1 MIDFNAMLKLVDLNT
16 ILASFCWLTVGI
28 FSVGQKFAPQGKKP
42 WSILLSFIGREINAE
57 IIQSQKEMSDRI
69 NTLDKKLESIQQDM
83 SDRIDALDEKIVNTD
98 KKLDKNVAISARVRI
113 LRFGDE
119 LQEEK
124 KPSKGRF
131 DQALADINAYDEYC
145 SKHSDFKNGI
155 TEPTSAFIQEQYQ
168 ERLRKH
174 DFSR

>member
-1 MIDFNAMLKLVDLNT
+1 MIDFNALLNLMDLNT
-16 ILASFCWLTVGI
+16 ILTSFCWITVAI
-28 FSVGQKFAPQGKKP
+28 FTVGQKFAPQGKKP
-42 WSILLSFIGREINAE
+42 WSIILSFIGREINAE
-57 IIQSQKEMSDRI
+57 IIQSCDDLSKRI
-69 NTLDKKLESIQQDM
+69 DGINAELTKTQESIAEAKEA
-83 SDRIDALDEKIVNTD
+83 I
-98 KKLDKNVAISARVRI
+98 KKSQNFELETRAIAARVRI

-145 SKHSDFKNGI
+145 AKHSDFKNGV
-155 TEPTSAFIQEQYQ
+155 TEPTSTFIKEQYQ
-168 ERLRKH
+168 ERLRKY

>member
-1 MIDFNAMLKLVDLNT
+1 MIDFNAFFSLVDVGVIIQSLGWIT
-16 ILASFCWLTVGI
+16 AGI
-28 FSVGQKFAPQGKKP
+28 FTLAQKYAPQGKKP
-42 WSILLSFIGREINAE
+42 WSILLSFIGREINADM
-57 IIQSQKEMSDRI
+57 IQAQKEMSDRI
-69 NTLDKKLESIQQDM
+69 NALDKKLESIQQDM
-83 SDRIDALDEKIVNTD
+83 SDRIDALDEKIVTTD

-131 DQALADINAYDEYC
+131 DQALADINEYEEYC
-145 SKHSDFKNGI
+145 VKHSDFKNGI
-155 TEPTSAFIQEQYQ
+155 TEPTSGFIKEQYQ

>member
-1 MIDFNAMLKLVDLNT
+1 MIDFNAFFSLMDLNT
-16 ILASFCWLTVGI
+16 VLASLCWITAGI
-28 FSVGQKFAPQGKKP
+28 FTLAQKYAPQGKKP
-42 WSILLSFIGREINAE
+42 WSILLSFIGREINAD
-57 IIQSQKEMSDRI
+57 IIQAQKE
-69 NTLDKKLESIQQDM
+69 T

-131 DQALADINAYDEYC
+131 DQALADINEYEEYC
-145 SKHSDFKNGI
+145 VKHSDFKNGI
-155 TEPTSAFIQEQYQ
+155 TEPTSGFIKEQYQ

>member
-1 MIDFNAMLKLVDLNT
+1 MIDFNAFFSLMDINT
-16 ILASFCWLTVGI
+16 VLASLCWITAGI
-28 FSVGQKFAPQGKKP
+28 FTLAQKYAPKGKKP
-42 WSILLSFIGREINAE
+42 WSIILSFIGREINADM
-57 IIQSQKEMSDRI
+57 IQAQKEMSDRI
-69 NTLDKKLESIQQDM
+69 NALDKKLESIQQDM
-83 SDRIDALDEKIVNTD
+83 SDRIDALDEKIANTD

-145 SKHSDFKNGI
+145 TNHSDFKNGI
-155 TEPTSAFIQEQYQ
+155 TEPTSGFIKEQYQ

>member
-1 MIDFNAMLKLVDLNT
+1 MIDFNALLNLMDLNT
-16 ILASFCWLTVGI
+16 ILTSFCWITVAI
-28 FSVGQKFAPQGKKP
+28 FTVGQKFAPQGKKP
-42 WSILLSFIGREINAE
+42 WSIILSFIGREINAE
-57 IIQSQKEMSDRI
+57 IIQSCDDLSKRI
-69 NTLDKKLESIQQDM
+69 DGINAELTKTQESIAEAKEA
-83 SDRIDALDEKIVNTD
+83 I
-98 KKLDKNVAISARVRI
+98 KKSQNFELETRAIAARVRI

-145 SKHSDFKNGI
+145 AQHSDFKNGV
-155 TEPTSAFIQEQYQ
+155 TEPTSTFIKEQYQ
-168 ERLRKH
+168 ERLRKY

>member
-1 MIDFNAMLKLVDLNT
+1 MIDFNALLNLMDLNT
-16 ILASFCWLTVGI
+16 ILTSFCWITVAI
-28 FSVGQKFAPQGKKP
+28 FTVGQKFAPQGKKP
-42 WSILLSFIGREINAE
+42 WSIILSFIGREINAE
-57 IIQSQKEMSDRI
+57 IIQSCDDLSKRI
-69 NTLDKKLESIQQDM
+69 DGINAELAKTQESIAEAKEA
-83 SDRIDALDEKIVNTD
+83 I
-98 KKLDKNVAISARVRI
+98 KKSQNFELETRAIAARVRI

-145 SKHSDFKNGI
+145 AQHSDFKNGV
-155 TEPTSAFIQEQYQ
+155 TEPTSTFIKEQYQ
-168 ERLRKH
+168 ERLRKY

>member
-1 MIDFNAMLKLVDLNT
+1 MIDFNALLNLMDLNT
-16 ILASFCWLTVGI
+16 ILTSFCWITVAI
-28 FSVGQKFAPQGKKP
+28 FNVGQKFAPQGKKP
-42 WSILLSFIGREINAE
+42 WSIILSFIGREINAE
-57 IIQSQKEMSDRI
+57 IIQSCDDLSKRI
-69 NTLDKKLESIQQDM
+69 DGINAELAKTQESIAEAKEA
-83 SDRIDALDEKIVNTD
+83 I
-98 KKLDKNVAISARVRI
+98 KKSQNFELETRAIAARVRI

-145 SKHSDFKNGI
+145 AKHSDFKNGV
-155 TEPTSAFIQEQYQ
+155 TEPTSTFIKEQYQ
-168 ERLRKH
+168 ERLRKY

>member
-1 MIDFNAMLKLVDLNT
+1 MMDFNSMLKLVDLNT

-69 NTLDKKLESIQQDM
+69 NALDKKLECIQVDL
-83 SDRIDALDEKIVNTD
+83 SNRIDSLDEKIETTD
-98 KKLDKNVAISARVRI
+98 QKLDKNVAISSRVRI

-119 LQEEK
+119 LSERRVH
-124 KPSKGRF
+124 GRESF
-131 DQALADINAYDEYC
+131 TQVFEDIKTYDTYC
-145 SKHSDFKNGI
+145 ETHKDFKNHMTASTTKI
-155 TEPTSAFIQEQYQ
+155 IIDTYD
-168 ERLRKH
+168 ERLRKN
-174 DFSR
+174 DFTH

>member
-1 MIDFNAMLKLVDLNT
+1 MIDFNALFSLMDLNT
-16 ILASFCWLTVGI
+16 VLASLCWITAGI
-28 FSVGQKFAPQGKKP
+28 FTLAQKYAPKGKKP
-42 WSILLSFIGREINAE
+42 WSIILSFIGREINAE
-57 IIQSQKEMSDRI
+57 IIQSCDELSKRI
-69 NTLDKKLESIQQDM
+69 DGISTELSKTQESITETKDTINKVQDFELET
-83 SDRIDALDEKIVNTD
+83 R
-98 KKLDKNVAISARVRI
+98 AIAARVRI

-145 SKHSDFKNGI
+145 AKHSDFKNGV
-155 TEPTSAFIQEQYQ
+155 TEPTSTFIKEQYQ
-168 ERLRKH
+168 ERLRKY

>member
-1 MIDFNAMLKLVDLNT
+1 MIDFNALLNLMDLNT
-16 ILASFCWLTVGI
+16 ILASLCWITAGI
-28 FSVGQKFAPQGKKP
+28 FTLAQKYAPKGKKP
-42 WSILLSFIGREINAE
+42 WSIILSFIGREINAE
-57 IIQSQKEMSDRI
+57 IIQSCDELSKRI
-69 NTLDKKLESIQQDM
+69 DGINAELAKTQESITEAKEA
-83 SDRIDALDEKIVNTD
+83 I
-98 KKLDKNVAISARVRI
+98 KKSQNFELETRAIAARVRI

-145 SKHSDFKNGI
+145 AKHSDFKNGV
-155 TEPTSAFIQEQYQ
+155 TEPTSTFIKEQYQ
-168 ERLRKH
+168 ERLRKY

>member
-1 MIDFNAMLKLVDLNT
+1 MIDFNALLNLMDLNT
-16 ILASFCWLTVGI
+16 ILTSFCWITVAI
-28 FSVGQKFAPQGKKP
+28 FTVGQKFAPQGKKP
-42 WSILLSFIGREINAE
+42 WSIILSFIGREINAE
-57 IIQSQKEMSDRI
+57 IIQSCDDLSKRI
-69 NTLDKKLESIQQDM
+69 DGINAELAKTKESIAEAKEA
-83 SDRIDALDEKIVNTD
+83 I
-98 KKLDKNVAISARVRI
+98 KKSQNFELETRAIAARVRI

-145 SKHSDFKNGI
+145 AKHSDFKNGV
-155 TEPTSAFIQEQYQ
+155 TEPTSTFIKEQYQ
-168 ERLRKH
+168 ERLRKY

>member
-1 MIDFNAMLKLVDLNT
+1 MIDFNALLNLMDLNT
-16 ILASFCWLTVGI
+16 ILTSFCWITVAI
-28 FSVGQKFAPQGKKP
+28 FTVVQKFAPQGKKP
-42 WSILLSFIGREINAE
+42 WSIILSFIGREINAE
-57 IIQSQKEMSDRI
+57 IIQSCDDLSKRI
-69 NTLDKKLESIQQDM
+69 DGINAELAKTQESIAEAKEA
-83 SDRIDALDEKIVNTD
+83 I
-98 KKLDKNVAISARVRI
+98 KKSQNFELETRAIAARVRI

-145 SKHSDFKNGI
+145 AKHSDFKNGV
-155 TEPTSAFIQEQYQ
+155 TEPTSTFIKEQYQ
-168 ERLRKH
+168 ERLRKY

>member
-1 MIDFNAMLKLVDLNT
+1 MIDFNALLNLMDLNT
-16 ILASFCWLTVGI
+16 ILTSFCWITVAI
-28 FSVGQKFAPQGKKP
+28 FTVGQKFAPQGKKP
-42 WSILLSFIGREINAE
+42 WSIILSFIGKEINAE
-57 IIQSQKEMSDRI
+57 IIQSCDDLSKRI
-69 NTLDKKLESIQQDM
+69 DGINAELAKTQESIAEAKEA
-83 SDRIDALDEKIVNTD
+83 I
-98 KKLDKNVAISARVRI
+98 KKSQNFELETRAIAARVRI

-145 SKHSDFKNGI
+145 AKHSDFKNGV
-155 TEPTSAFIQEQYQ
+155 TEPTSTFIKEQYQ
-168 ERLRKH
+168 ERLRKY

>member
-131 DQALADINAYDEYC
+131 DQALADINEYEEYC
-145 SKHSDFKNGI
+145 VKHLDFKNGI
-155 TEPTSAFIQEQYQ
+155 TEPTSGFIKEQYQ

>member
-57 IIQSQKEMSDRI
+57 IIQSQKEMSERI
-69 NTLDKKLESIQQDM
+69 DALDKKLENIQQDM
-83 SDRIDALDEKIVNTD
+83 SDRIDAIDEKIVTTD

-119 LQEEK
+119 LQEDK
-124 KPSKGRF
+124 KLSKGRF
-131 DQALADINAYDEYC
+131 DQALADINSYDEYC
-145 SKHSDFKNGI
+145 AKHSDFKNGV
-155 TEPTSAFIQEQYQ
+155 TEPTSSFIKEQYQ

>member
-1 MIDFNAMLKLVDLNT
+1 MIDFNALFSLMDLNT
-16 ILASFCWLTVGI
+16 ILASLCWITAGI
-28 FSVGQKFAPQGKKP
+28 FTLAQKYAPKGKKP
-42 WSILLSFIGREINAE
+42 WSIILSFIGREINAE
-57 IIQSQKEMSDRI
+57 IIQSCDELSKRI
-69 NTLDKKLESIQQDM
+69 DGVNVELAKTQESIAEAKEAINQSQDFELET
-83 SDRIDALDEKIVNTD
+83 R
-98 KKLDKNVAISARVRI
+98 AIAARVRI

-119 LQEEK
+119 LQEDK

-145 SKHSDFKNGI
+145 AKHSDFKNGV
-155 TEPTSAFIQEQYQ
+155 TEPTSSFIKEQYQ

>member
-1 MIDFNAMLKLVDLNT
+1 MIDFNALLNLMDLNT
-16 ILASFCWLTVGI
+16 ILTSFCWITVAI
-28 FSVGQKFAPQGKKP
+28 FTVGQKFAPQGKKP
-42 WSILLSFIGREINAE
+42 WSIILSFIGREINAE
-57 IIQSQKEMSDRI
+57 IIQSCDDLSKRI
-69 NTLDKKLESIQQDM
+69 DGINAELAKTQESIAEAKEA
-83 SDRIDALDEKIVNTD
+83 I
-98 KKLDKNVAISARVRI
+98 KKSQNFELETRAIAARVRI

-145 SKHSDFKNGI
+145 AKHSDFKNGV
-155 TEPTSAFIQEQYQ
+155 TEPTSTFIKEQYQ
-168 ERLRKH
+168 ERLRKY

>member
-1 MIDFNAMLKLVDLNT
+1 MIDFNALFSLMDLNT
-16 ILASFCWLTVGI
+16 ILASLCWITAGI
-28 FSVGQKFAPQGKKP
+28 FTLAQKYAPKGKKP
-42 WSILLSFIGREINAE
+42 WSIILSFIGREINAE
-57 IIQSQKEMSDRI
+57 IIQSCDELSKRI
-69 NTLDKKLESIQQDM
+69 DGVNVELAKTQESIAEAKEAINQSQDFELET
-83 SDRIDALDEKIVNTD
+83 R
-98 KKLDKNVAISARVRI
+98 AIAARVRI

-145 SKHSDFKNGI
+145 AKHSDFKNGV
-155 TEPTSAFIQEQYQ
+155 TEPTSTFIKEQYQ
-168 ERLRKH
+168 ERLRKY

>member
-1 MIDFNAMLKLVDLNT
+1 MIDFNALLNLMDLNT
-16 ILASFCWLTVGI
+16 ILTSFCWITVAI
-28 FSVGQKFAPQGKKP
+28 FTVGQKFAPQGKKP
-42 WSILLSFIGREINAE
+42 WSIILSFIGREINAE
-57 IIQSQKEMSDRI
+57 IIQSCDDLSKRI
-69 NTLDKKLESIQQDM
+69 DGINAELAKTQESIAEAKEA
-83 SDRIDALDEKIVNTD
+83 I
-98 KKLDKNVAISARVRI
+98 KKSQNFELETRAIFARVRI

-145 SKHSDFKNGI
+145 AKHSDFKNGV
-155 TEPTSAFIQEQYQ
+155 TEPTSTFIKEQYQ
-168 ERLRKH
+168 ERLRKY

>member
-1 MIDFNAMLKLVDLNT
+1 MIDFNALIKLMDLNT
-16 ILASFCWLTVGI
+16 ILTSFCWITVAI
-28 FSVGQKFAPQGKKP
+28 FTVGQKFAPKGKKP

-57 IIQSQKEMSDRI
+57 IIQSCEDLSKRI
-69 NTLDKKLESIQQDM
+69 DGINAELAKTQESIAEAKEA
-83 SDRIDALDEKIVNTD
+83 I
-98 KKLDKNVAISARVRI
+98 KKSQNFELETRAIAARVRI

-145 SKHSDFKNGI
+145 AKHSDFKNGV
-155 TEPTSAFIQEQYQ
+155 TEPTSTFIKEQYQ
-168 ERLRKH
+168 ERLRKY

>member
-1 MIDFNAMLKLVDLNT
+1 MIDFNALFSLMDVNT
-16 ILASFCWLTVGI
+16 VLTSFCWITVAI
-28 FSVGQKFAPQGKKP
+28 FTVAQKYAPKGKKP
-42 WSILLSFIGREINAE
+42 WSIILSFIGREINAD
-57 IIQSQKEMSDRI
+57 IIQAQKEMSDRI

-119 LQEEK
+119 LQEDK
-124 KPSKGRF
+124 RLSKGRF
-131 DQALADINAYDEYC
+131 DQALADINSYDEYC
-145 SKHSDFKNGI
+145 AKHSDFKNGV
-155 TEPTSAFIQEQYQ
+155 TEPTSSFIKEQYQ
-168 ERLRKH
+168 ERLRMH

>member
-1 MIDFNAMLKLVDLNT
+1 MIDFNALLNLMDLNT
-16 ILASFCWLTVGI
+16 ILTSFCWITIAI
-28 FSVGQKFAPQGKKP
+28 FTVGQKFAPQGKKP
-42 WSILLSFIGREINAE
+42 WSIILSFIGREINAE
-57 IIQSQKEMSDRI
+57 IIQSCDELSKRIDGI
-69 NTLDKKLESIQQDM
+69 NTELAKTQESIAEAKEA
-83 SDRIDALDEKIVNTD
+83 I
-98 KKLDKNVAISARVRI
+98 KKSQNFELETRAIAARVRI

-145 SKHSDFKNGI
+145 AKHSDFKNGV
-155 TEPTSAFIQEQYQ
+155 TEPTSTFIKEQYQ
-168 ERLRKH
+168 ERLRKY

>member
-16 ILASFCWLTVGI
+16 ILASLCWITAGI
-28 FSVGQKFAPQGKKP
+28 FTLAQKYAPQGKKP
-42 WSILLSFIGREINAE
+42 WNILLSFIGREINAD
-57 IIQSQKEMSDRI
+57 IIQAQKETSERI
-69 NTLDKKLESIQQDM
+69 DALDKKLESIQQDM
-83 SDRIDALDEKIVNTD
+83 SDRIDALDEKIVTTD

-131 DQALADINAYDEYC
+131 DQALADINEYEEYC
-145 SKHSDFKNGI
+145 VKHSDFKNGI
-155 TEPTSAFIQEQYQ
+155 TEPTSGFIKEQYQ

>member
-1 MIDFNAMLKLVDLNT
+1 MIDFNALLNLMDLNT
-16 ILASFCWLTVGI
+16 ILTSFCWITVAI
-28 FSVGQKFAPQGKKP
+28 FTVGQKFAPQGKKP
-42 WSILLSFIGREINAE
+42 WSIILSFIGREINAE
-57 IIQSQKEMSDRI
+57 IIQSCDDFSKRI
-69 NTLDKKLESIQQDM
+69 DGINAELTKTQESIAEAKEA
-83 SDRIDALDEKIVNTD
+83 I
-98 KKLDKNVAISARVRI
+98 KKSQNFELETRAIAARVRI

-145 SKHSDFKNGI
+145 AKHSDFKNGV
-155 TEPTSAFIQEQYQ
+155 TEPTSTFIKEQYQ
-168 ERLRKH
+168 ERLRKY

>member
-1 MIDFNAMLKLVDLNT
+1 MIDFNAFFSLVDFGVIIQSLGWIT
-16 ILASFCWLTVGI
+16 AGI
-28 FSVGQKFAPQGKKP
+28 FTLAQKYAPQGKKP
-42 WSILLSFIGREINAE
+42 WSILLSFIGREINADM
-57 IIQSQKEMSDRI
+57 IQAQKEMSDRI
-69 NTLDKKLESIQQDM
+69 NALDKKLESIQQDM
-83 SDRIDALDEKIVNTD
+83 SDRIDALDEKIANTD

-145 SKHSDFKNGI
+145 AKHSDFKNGV
-155 TEPTSAFIQEQYQ
+155 TEPTSTFIKEQYQ
-168 ERLRKH
+168 ERLRKY

>member
-1 MIDFNAMLKLVDLNT
+1 MIDFNAFLNLMDLNT
-16 ILASFCWLTVGI
+16 ILTSFCWITVAI
-28 FSVGQKFAPQGKKP
+28 FTVGQKFAPQGKKP
-42 WSILLSFIGREINAE
+42 WSIILSFIGREINAE
-57 IIQSQKEMSDRI
+57 IIQSCDDLSKRI
-69 NTLDKKLESIQQDM
+69 DGINAELAKTQESIAEAKEA
-83 SDRIDALDEKIVNTD
+83 I
-98 KKLDKNVAISARVRI
+98 KKSQNFELETRAIAARVRI

-145 SKHSDFKNGI
+145 SKHSDFKNGV
-155 TEPTSAFIQEQYQ
+155 TEPTSTFIKEQYQ
-168 ERLRKH
+168 ERLRKY